1 MLEIAK
7 VIFSARSAS
16 ICQRKTSKTS
26 RWKIETKGGEQRGP
40 PGGGRPKGRPT
51 PPTALA
57 NGQLGEAPSRCPHPE
72 STCILKL

>member
-16 ICQRKTSKTS
+16 ICQLKTSKTS
-26 RWKIETKGGEQRGP
+26 RWKMEAKAREQGAHQGAAAPRV
-40 PGGGRPKGRPT
+40 GRP

-57 NGQLGEAPSRCPHPE
+57 NGQLGKAPSR
-72 STCILKL
+72 